1 MNRLEFNEV
10 MKAVE
15 IYNPLATTNGRYGSS
30 EQVHFWQDVAI
41 NFGGSYYT
49 VVHGKIPLEV
59 ANIIYEKYPNN
70 PYGIRVSGGCS
81 DLDPKECTNGQYLDT
96 YHIDTK
102 EGLTIFLTEMKDYYA
117 RKNNLPET
125 EVQRYDELMTTINS
139 EILKKVNPTISA
151 YEWMKADEENNKA
164 FFDTIAK
171 GKQTSFGKMFRKAI
185 DEFDKAVN
193 PYENPAVE
201 LDDIENYIKKVRIT
215 AINYDSMTE
224 IKRKDC
230 CAINIEDINSK
241 NKVSYHRYPNGFMY
255 CLECT
260 LEENQ
265 YFSVL
270 HSFSTN
276 GEKENDKGE
285 EIYIIYFG
293 DNAKEEIDLRYNI
306 TYNVAGATYKE
317 KTPITPE
324 QKEFIYD
331 ELLKATELATSITLS
346 NMKKQKNVK
355 TLTLEEKSNN

>member
-15 IYNPLATTNGRYGSS
+15 IYNPLTTTGRYASS

-41 NFGGSYYT
+41 NFSGSYYA

-59 ANIIYEKYPNN
+59 ANIIYEKYPTN
-70 PYGIRVSGGCS
+70 PYKIRVSGGCS
-81 DLDPKECTNGQYLDT
+81 DLDPKKCTRDDQYLDT

-102 EGLTIFLTEMKDYYA
+102 EGLIIFLTEMKDYFA

-125 EVQRYDELMTTINS
+125 EVQRYDELMSTINT

-151 YEWMKADEENNKA
+151 YEWMKSDEKNGKT
-164 FFDTIAK
+164 FFDTIVR
-171 GKQTSFGKMFRKAI
+171 GTQTSFGKMFRKAI
-185 DEFDKAVN
+185 DEFDKAIN
-193 PYENPAVE
+193 PYENSDVE
-201 LDDIENYIKKVRIT
+201 LDDIKNYIKKVRIT
-215 AINYDSMTE
+215 ATNYNSMTE
-224 IKRKDC
+224 MERKNC
-230 CAINIEDINSK
+230 CTIHIEDINSK
-241 NKVSYHRYPNGFMY
+241 NKVSYCRYPDGFMY
-255 CLECT
+255 HLECT

-265 YFSVL
+265 YFSVS

-276 GEKENDKGE
+276 GERENDKGE
-285 EIYIIYFG
+285 EIYINYYG
-293 DNAKEEIDLRYNI
+293 DNVKEEIDLRYNI
-306 TYNVAGATYKE
+306 THNVAGATYKE

-331 ELLKATELATSITLS
+331 ELLKATSLAASITLS

-355 TLTLEEKSNN
+355 ILTLEEKSNN